1 MRGVL
6 MYCFN
11 RVVSHV
17 LAETHVFAEVMSR
30 HPLRYWVN
38 RYKDIVTW
46 KSYDELP

>member
-17 LAETHVFAEVMSR
+17 FAETHVFAEVMGR
-30 HPLRYWVN
+30 HPLR
-38 RYKDIVTW
+38 
-46 KSYDELP
+46 

>member
-17 LAETHVFAEVMSR
+17 LAETHVFAEVMGPPSF
-30 HPLRYWVN
+30 
-38 RYKDIVTW
+38 KIVGQQV
-46 KSYDELP
+46 